1 MYGRGQ
7 MLEEIQIQSELVPR
21 YTGTFVLSAIAVPV

>member
-7 MLEEIQIQSELVPR
+7 MLEEIQVQNELVPR
-21 YTGTFVLSAIAVPV
+21 YIDTFVLSAIATPV